1 MFSIY
6 ISNVLIIN
14 KHKPMK
20 KTKSLWIVLVIIL
33 SSITSFSQDT
43 NLVDTIVVD
52 TNVYQPMNNVSTP
65 TPTYWRTITLN
76 NMTGMTLSGHLLN
89 TFSVSL
95 DYEIK
100 NGYSISNWSGFNY
113 NWAYDG
119 GWLSS
124 QTTVNKRLE
133 KGFTLGLGM
142 MYNNG
147 SLITPFDSP
156 LENFSIIFTASKR
169 FKLK

>member
-1 MFSIY
+1 
-6 ISNVLIIN
+6 
-14 KHKPMK
+14 MK
-20 KTKSLWIVLVIIL
+20 KIIFIIITLLL
-33 SSITSFSQDT
+33 SQPIFSQDT
-43 NLVDTIVVD
+43 NSVDTTITD

-65 TPTYWRTITLN
+65 TPTYWRTLTLN
-76 NMTGMTLSGHLLN
+76 NMTGVTLSGHFLN
-89 TFSVSL
+89 TFSVNL

-100 NGYSISNWSGFNY
+100 NGYSIGNWTGFNY
-113 NWAYDG
+113 NWAYRG

-147 SLITPFDSP
+147 SLITPFDTPS
-156 LENFSIIFTASKR
+156 ENISVIFIASKR